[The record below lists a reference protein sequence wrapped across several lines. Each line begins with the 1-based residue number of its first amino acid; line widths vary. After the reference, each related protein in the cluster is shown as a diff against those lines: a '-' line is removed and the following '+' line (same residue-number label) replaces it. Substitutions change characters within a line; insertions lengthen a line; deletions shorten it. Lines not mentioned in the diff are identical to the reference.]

1 MRGTDLF
8 QLVPTVLISAIKL
21 QAEEVDGQ
29 SAKRYWKE
37 GAYLLRYPQPLSSTN
52 GIVLHPRLCITIDP
66 WDSLTLAGEP
76 SDLIKGPFL
85 THLQDNNIKMGKFR
99 HIANK

>member
-1 MRGTDLF
+1 MASQPRGIGRRG
-8 QLVPTVLISAIKL
+8 LIWCA
-21 QAEEVDGQ
+21 
-29 SAKRYWKE
+29 
-37 GAYLLRYPQPLSSTN
+37 PQPLSSTN

-66 WDSLTLAGEP
+66 WDSLTLVGEP

>member
-1 MRGTDLF
+1 M
-8 QLVPTVLISAIKL
+8 LISAIKL

-37 GAYLLRYPQPLSSTN
+37 GAYLVRSPALSSTN

-66 WDSLTLAGEP
+66 WDSLTLVGEP